1 MAVHQLCPRPSPTAC
16 SYIWLS
22 FSNLPSPTMLIL
34 LKSLLAVSILHLFI
48 PKPSPFLSMWACYS
62 LYWHTPFSHTQRAHL
77 YSTTFYPRFSL
88 CKTFIISI
96 LHLCPQSQQ
105 SEINFYPFSAK
116 MSHSSGVSLTHS
128 SMLLG
133 PTKCT
138 AHCRW
143 VTSTVCCDLYF
154 YPPVP
159 NKCREMRA
167 ERSTDS
173 WSSLL
178 FFSLLRSTLWEE
190 LTTIPLAE
198 NSPSHCLWQI
208 NSNCSNF

>member
-48 PKPSPFLSMWACYS
+48 PKPSPFLCEPAIASIDTHLS
-62 LYWHTPFSHTQRAHL
+62 PTPKELTYTPLPFIPHSAFVRLLLFPSFTFVLSHSKVRL
-77 YSTTFYPRFSL
+77 TF
-88 CKTFIISI
+88 T
-96 LHLCPQSQQ
+96 HSQQ
-105 SEINFYPFSAK
+105 K

-143 VTSTVCCDLYF
+143 VTSPVCCDLYF